1 MARVYDF
8 TRFISCGFSF
18 ERVKLKRDPV
28 QPLCSTGTPQEFP
41 QHRSTAH
48 CAKEPRAPP
57 SEPAAPALQKAKSY
71 GRRRRRGEGAAGAL
85 EQFCTLAK
93 SAGGSR
99 GRRRHRPAGVKRE
112 RVFVFGELLAE
123 PNVRAL
129 KSTDQANQLRLLEI
143 FAYGTYSDYKKEA
156 SSLPP
161 LTPPQKTK
169 LRQLSLVSLARKA
182 SVVPYD
188 AIGEALEVTEQ
199 RDLEDLV
206 IETVYAGFVA
216 GKMDQMAREFKVQR
230 ASGRDVKPDDVA
242 MADALTAW
250 ADRADAVA
258 AEQLEENK
266 VQAER
271 RRDARKG
278 DAAALQAK
286 IEDIKNS
293 LQQDDAAMDIDRPK
307 RLGRSRA
314 PFKGGSGAK
323 DGCSRV
329 S

>member
-1 MARVYDF
+1 MA
-8 TRFISCGFSF
+8 
-18 ERVKLKRDPV
+18 
-28 QPLCSTGTPQEFP
+28 
-41 QHRSTAH
+41 
-48 CAKEPRAPP
+48 
-57 SEPAAPALQKAKSY
+57 AAVDA
-71 GRRRRRGEGAAGAL
+71 GEGAAGAL

-99 GRRRHRPAGVKRE
+99 AVGDIVQQALNAK

-206 IETVYAGFVA
+206 IETVYAGLVA
-216 GKMDQMAREFKVQR
+216 GKMDQMAREFKVSR
-230 ASGRDVKPDDVA
+230 ASGRDVKPDDVGA

-258 AEQLEENK
+258 EQLEENK
-266 VQAER
+266 VQAKAL
-271 RRDARKG
+271 RDARKG

-293 LQQDDAAMDIDRPK
+293 LQQDDSAAMDVDRPK
-307 RLGRSRA
+307 RRAKRSRA
-314 PFKGGSGAK
+314 PFKGG
-323 DGCSRV
+323 V
-329 S
+329 

>member
-1 MARVYDF
+1 VFVPPWARG
-8 TRFISCGFSF
+8 RLKNCSGFR
-18 ERVKLKRDPV
+18 ERPGRKRRQITAHVAAVHALEASRP
-28 QPLCSTGTPQEFP
+28 
-41 QHRSTAH
+41 STAPLTG
-48 CAKEPRAPP
+48 AVQKEPPRAPP
-57 SEPAAPALQKAKSY
+57 GAAPAPLSKKPKAMAAAVDA
-71 GRRRRRGEGAAGAL
+71 GEGAAGAL

-99 GRRRHRPAGVKRE
+99 AVGDIVQQALNAK

-206 IETVYAGFVA
+206 IETVYAGLVA

-242 MADALTAW
+242 AMADALTDW
-250 ADRADAVA
+250 ADRADAV

-266 VQAER
+266 VQAKAL
-271 RRDARKG
+271 RDARKG

-307 RLGRSRA
+307 RRAKRSRA
-314 PFKGGSGAK
+314 PFKGGI
-323 DGCSRV
+323 
-329 S
+329 

>member
-1 MARVYDF
+1 MA
-8 TRFISCGFSF
+8 
-18 ERVKLKRDPV
+18 
-28 QPLCSTGTPQEFP
+28 
-41 QHRSTAH
+41 
-48 CAKEPRAPP
+48 
-57 SEPAAPALQKAKSY
+57 AAVDA
-71 GRRRRRGEGAAGAL
+71 GEGAAGAL

-99 GRRRHRPAGVKRE
+99 AVGDIVQQALNAK

-161 LTPPQKTK
+161 MTPPKKTK
-169 LRQLSLVSLARKA
+169 LRQISLFSLARKA

-206 IETVYAGFVA
+206 IETVYAGLVA

-242 MADALTAW
+242 AMADALTDW
-250 ADRADAVA
+250 ADRADAV

-266 VQAER
+266 VQAKAL
-271 RRDARKG
+271 RDARKG

-293 LQQDDAAMDIDRPK
+293 LQQDEGAAMDIDRPK
-307 RLGRSRA
+307 RRAKRSRA
-314 PFKGGSGAK
+314 PFKGGI
-323 DGCSRV
+323 
-329 S
+329 

>member
-1 MARVYDF
+1 M
-8 TRFISCGFSF
+8 
-18 ERVKLKRDPV
+18 
-28 QPLCSTGTPQEFP
+28 
-41 QHRSTAH
+41 
-48 CAKEPRAPP
+48 
-57 SEPAAPALQKAKSY
+57 
-71 GRRRRRGEGAAGAL
+71 
-85 EQFCTLAK
+85 
-93 SAGGSR
+93 
-99 GRRRHRPAGVKRE
+99 
-112 RVFVFGELLAE
+112 
-123 PNVRAL
+123 RAL

-206 IETVYAGFVA
+206 IETVYAGLVA

-230 ASGRDVKPDDVA
+230 ASGRDVKPD
-242 MADALTAW
+242 
-250 ADRADAVA
+250 AV

-266 VQAER
+266 VQAKAL
-271 RRDARKG
+271 RDARKG

-307 RLGRSRA
+307 RRAKRSRA
-314 PFKGGSGAK
+314 PFKGGI
-323 DGCSRV
+323 
-329 S
+329 